1 MKRDLTVMLLAIYKN
16 SSEESEQLAPKLR
29 NLKYNLEIT
38 TETDLIKLPIQ
49 AEIATA
55 DEFRNMFRGN
65 LEAGKENHVRLISV
79 RPGNTKDVLT
89 KPINIDKTIDLSREF
104 EIDYDSKE
112 MIQEY

>member
-1 MKRDLTVMLLAIYKN
+1 MKRDLTIMLLAIYQS
-16 SSEESEQLAPKLR
+16 SSEESEQLAPVLRKLEF
-29 NLKYNLEIT
+29 NLEIT

-79 RPGNTKDVLT
+79 RPGNTKDQLT
-89 KPINIDKTIDLSREF
+89 KAINIEKTIEFSKEF
-104 EIDYDSKE
+104 EKDFDSKD
-112 MIQEY
+112 MIHEY

>member
-1 MKRDLTVMLLAIYKN
+1 MKRDLTIMLLAIYKT

-29 NLKYNLEIT
+29 KLKYNLEIN
-38 TETDLIKLPIQ
+38 TETDLIKFPIQ

-79 RPGNTKDVLT
+79 RPGNTKDILT
-89 KPINIDKTIDLSREF
+89 KPINIEKTIELSKDF
-104 EIDYDSKE
+104 EIDFDSKE
-112 MIQEY
+112 MMQEY